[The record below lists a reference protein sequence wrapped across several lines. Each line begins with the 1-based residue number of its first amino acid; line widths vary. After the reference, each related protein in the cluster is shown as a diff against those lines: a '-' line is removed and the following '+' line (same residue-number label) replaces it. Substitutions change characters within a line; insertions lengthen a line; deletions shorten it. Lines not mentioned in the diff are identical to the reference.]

1 MNLRQAYLGMIKN
14 FPGGWDAM
22 CGALGMSRDALQ
34 NRIYENRGQSVSVET
49 ALQMQVFA
57 GTTHFAEAV
66 AAISGGVFVQIPQ
79 AGAVGNDELLSRFNA
94 LHAKIGLL
102 SQKFSEYTGDDN
114 IDKRE
119 RIDLSAIGDDI
130 HRATQ
135 ELLAV
140 TFKVYCRAPD
150 AVVVEDVR

>member
-1 MNLRQAYLGMIKN
+1 MNLRQAYLAMIKN

-34 NRIYENRGQSVSVET
+34 NRIYENRGQSVLVDT
-49 ALQMQVFA
+49 ALQMQAFA

-66 AAISGGVFVQIPQ
+66 ASASGGVFVQIPQ
-79 AGAVGNDELLSRFNA
+79 SNDLDNDALLAKFNA
-94 LHAKIGLL
+94 LHAQVGLL
-102 SQKFSEYTGDDN
+102 SQHFSEAIADGEV
-114 IDKRE
+114 DKRE
-119 RIDLSAIGDDI
+119 RADLAAIGDEI

-140 TFKVYCRAPD
+140 TFTIYCRKPS
-150 AVVVEDVR
+150 VGGVGQ

>member
-1 MNLRQAYLGMIKN
+1 MNLRQAYLAMIKN

-34 NRIYENRGQSVSVET
+34 NRIYENRGQSVLVDT
-49 ALQMQVFA
+49 ALQMQSFA

-66 AAISGGVFVQIPQ
+66 ASISGGVFVNIPQ
-79 AGAVGNDELLSRFNA
+79 CSVVDNDELLLRFNA

-102 SQKFSEYTGDDN
+102 SQKFSEYTDDNN

-119 RIDLSAIGDDI
+119 RADLAAIGDDI

-140 TFKVYCRAPD
+140 TFNIYCRKPSVGGVD
-150 AVVVEDVR
+150 Q